1 MNHTENMNEVKL
13 NTAILSPFTSSIAT
27 SPTLTATSH
36 VSITQRMVSASTG
49 ATLVAL
55 FTTPFDVIKTRMQS
69 DISLASKPNSL
80 FYDPK
85 LAQVRGRSPLEC
97 LKESARNGFSNM
109 RHASNQGHEVG
120 VLEATSHL
128 RPFKST
134 FDGFVRISHY
144 EGIPALWKGL
154 VPTLIMQAPSTII
167 YYLGYEEIRNAL
179 YPRLPS
185 NSSEFYAPLIAG
197 SIARAITT
205 CTISPLELIRTRMQ
219 SGTGSQ
225 TTLTG
230 VVGQLR
236 GMARANGVASLWRG
250 LGPTLWRDVPFSG
263 IYWLGY
269 ETIKKRLSH
278 SNRFNFG
285 DFGNAFVAGASA
297 GTVAAVI
304 TTPFD
309 VSKTLQQVVH
319 HNEPGCKA
327 DKLSMVKVMQ
337 SVIREDGVKGL
348 FVGLSPRI
356 AKIAPACAIMI
367 TTYESGKRY
376 FESGSGISRS

>member
-1 MNHTENMNEVKL
+1 
-13 NTAILSPFTSSIAT
+13 
-27 SPTLTATSH
+27 
-36 VSITQRMVSASTG
+36 
-49 ATLVAL
+49 
-55 FTTPFDVIKTRMQS
+55 
-69 DISLASKPNSL
+69 
-80 FYDPK
+80 
-85 LAQVRGRSPLEC
+85 
-97 LKESARNGFSNM
+97 
-109 RHASNQGHEVG
+109 
-120 VLEATSHL
+120 
-128 RPFKST
+128 
-134 FDGFVRISHY
+134 
-144 EGIPALWKGL
+144 
-154 VPTLIMQAPSTII
+154 
-167 YYLGYEEIRNAL
+167 IRNAL

-197 SIARAITT
+197 SVARAITT

-219 SGTGSQ
+219 SGTGTE

-230 VVGQLR
+230 VVVQLR
-236 GMARANGVASLWRG
+236 GMVRANGVVSLWRG
-250 LGPTLWRDVPFSG
+250 LGPMLWRDVPFSG

-269 ETIKKRLSH
+269 ETIKKRLSQ

-285 DFGNAFVAGASA
+285 DFGYAFVAGASA

-337 SVIREDGVKGL
+337 SVIREDGIKGL

-367 TTYESGKRY
+367 SSYEIGKRY
-376 FESGSGISRS
+376 FEKLNRMPRV

>member
-1 MNHTENMNEVKL
+1 MNDVKL
-13 NTAILSPFTSSIAT
+13 NTDILSPFTGSISST
-27 SPTLTATSH
+27 TMSTATSNHAH
-36 VSITQRMVSASTG
+36 VSITQRMISASTG

-97 LKESARNGFSNM
+97 LKESTRNGFSSM
-109 RHASNQGHEVG
+109 RHVSSQSHEVG

-134 FDGFVRISHY
+134 FDGFIRISHY

-179 YPRLPS
+179 YPRLPN

-219 SGTGSQ
+219 SGTGTQ

-236 GMARANGVASLWRG
+236 GMVRANGVASLWRG

-263 IYWLGY
+263 IYWLVY

-337 SVIREDGVKGL
+337 SVIREDGIKGL

-367 TTYESGKRY
+367 SSYESWKRY
-376 FESGSGISRS
+376 FERLNEASHV

>member
-1 MNHTENMNEVKL
+1 MNEVKL
-13 NTAILSPFTSSIAT
+13 NTAILSPLTSSVST
-27 SPTLTATSH
+27 SPTSTATSH
-36 VSITQRMVSASTG
+36 VSISQRMVSASTG
-49 ATLVAL
+49 AILVAL

-97 LKESARNGFSNM
+97 LKESARNGFSSI
-109 RHASNQGHEVG
+109 RHASNQSHEVG

-197 SIARAITT
+197 SVARAITT

-219 SGTGSQ
+219 SGTGTE
-225 TTLTG
+225 TTLAG
-230 VVGQLR
+230 VVEQLR
-236 GMARANGVASLWRG
+236 GMVRANGVVSLWRG

-269 ETIKKRLSH
+269 ETIKKRLSQ
-278 SNRFNFG
+278 SNRFDFG
-285 DFGNAFVAGASA
+285 NFGNAFVAGASA

-327 DKLSMVKVMQ
+327 DKLSMVKVML

-367 TTYESGKRY
+367 SSYESGKRY
-376 FESGSGISRS
+376 FESGSNISRS